1 MPLPKLKDITWVTT
15 DCYGTLIDWEKGI
28 LESFHREAKRDGFS
42 FEEEP
47 FMNRFFEVQA
57 EIIRGSYELY
67 AEVLRRAAVKAA
79 KEIGWELEPSRAQ
92 FLPDSVP
99 QWAPFREA
107 NAAMDRLRKRYEVGI
122 VSNIDDKL
130 LGVSRRHLRTEL
142 DLVVTAQQVR
152 SYKPDPAHFK
162 ECARRIGG
170 KKGWL
175 HIASGYE
182 TDVAPALKMNVPVIW
197 VNRSGEKLE
206 GRKAPSATVKN
217 LRDAAKR
224 LGAGAE
230 ALPGDPADRAM
241 VARAHERFA
250 AERRRAKHQARAHGR
265 EGALPNLII
274 IGGLKCGTTS
284 LHHYLNLHP
293 EIAMSRPK
301 ELNFFVSELNWPL
314 GRDWYAGHFDPSA
327 RIRGES
333 SPHYTNRP
341 SFNGVPGRM
350 RELLG
355 SDVRLVYVVRD
366 PIDRMLSHYL
376 HNVGGGYEDRSL
388 ADALSDPES
397 SLRRPQPLLL
407 PGGPLPRGVRGREGS
422 DRRPR
427 GAEGRRDRARCA
439 ASSSSLAWTR
449 ISLRSSSSASG
460 RPAWRRPAAGSASW
474 TGRSGSPACER

>member
-1 MPLPKLKDITWVTT
+1 
-15 DCYGTLIDWEKGI
+15 
-28 LESFHREAKRDGFS
+28 
-42 FEEEP
+42 
-47 FMNRFFEVQA
+47 
-57 EIIRGSYELY
+57 
-67 AEVLRRAAVKAA
+67 
-79 KEIGWELEPSRAQ
+79 
-92 FLPDSVP
+92 
-99 QWAPFREA
+99 
-107 NAAMDRLRKRYEVGI
+107 
-122 VSNIDDKL
+122 
-130 LGVSRRHLRTEL
+130 
-142 DLVVTAQQVR
+142 
-152 SYKPDPAHFK
+152 
-162 ECARRIGG
+162 
-170 KKGWL
+170 
-175 HIASGYE
+175 
-182 TDVAPALKMNVPVIW
+182 
-197 VNRSGEKLE
+197 
-206 GRKAPSATVKN
+206 
-217 LRDAAKR
+217 
-224 LGAGAE
+224 
-230 ALPGDPADRAM
+230 M

-397 SLRRPQPLLL
+397 SYVARSRYFFQVDPYLEEFGAERVHIVGREELKADRPGTMRRTFGFLGVDPNFTSEQFEREWETGVAKTGSRFRLMDRAVRLPGLRAIDRNFDRLPESLRWLAERVVHDPDRGEVAKPEVPDSLRRHLVELF
-407 PGGPLPRGVRGREGS
+407 
-422 DRRPR
+422 
-427 GAEGRRDRARCA
+427 RDDTADLER
-439 ASSSSLAWTR
+439 LA
-449 ISLRSSSSASG
+449 
-460 RPAWRRPAAGSASW
+460 
-474 TGRSGSPACER
+474 GRSFGWLA

>member
-1 MPLPKLKDITWVTT
+1 
-15 DCYGTLIDWEKGI
+15 
-28 LESFHREAKRDGFS
+28 
-42 FEEEP
+42 
-47 FMNRFFEVQA
+47 
-57 EIIRGSYELY
+57 
-67 AEVLRRAAVKAA
+67 
-79 KEIGWELEPSRAQ
+79 
-92 FLPDSVP
+92 
-99 QWAPFREA
+99 
-107 NAAMDRLRKRYEVGI
+107 
-122 VSNIDDKL
+122 
-130 LGVSRRHLRTEL
+130 
-142 DLVVTAQQVR
+142 
-152 SYKPDPAHFK
+152 
-162 ECARRIGG
+162 
-170 KKGWL
+170 
-175 HIASGYE
+175 
-182 TDVAPALKMNVPVIW
+182 
-197 VNRSGEKLE
+197 
-206 GRKAPSATVKN
+206 
-217 LRDAAKR
+217 
-224 LGAGAE
+224 
-230 ALPGDPADRAM
+230 M

-388 ADALSDPES
+388 ADALADPES
-397 SLRRPQPLLL
+397 SYVARSRYFFQVDPYLEEFGAERVQIVGREELKADRPGTMRRTFEFLGVDPNFTSEQFEREWETGVAKTGSRFRLMDRAVRLPGLRAIDRNFDRLPESLRWLAERVVHDPDRGEVAKPEVPDSLRRHLVELF
-407 PGGPLPRGVRGREGS
+407 R
-422 DRRPR
+422 DDT
-427 GAEGRRDRARCA
+427 AELER
-439 ASSSSLAWTR
+439 LA
-449 ISLRSSSSASG
+449 
-460 RPAWRRPAAGSASW
+460 
-474 TGRSGSPACER
+474 GRSFGWLA

>member
-1 MPLPKLKDITWVTT
+1 
-15 DCYGTLIDWEKGI
+15 
-28 LESFHREAKRDGFS
+28 
-42 FEEEP
+42 
-47 FMNRFFEVQA
+47 
-57 EIIRGSYELY
+57 
-67 AEVLRRAAVKAA
+67 
-79 KEIGWELEPSRAQ
+79 
-92 FLPDSVP
+92 
-99 QWAPFREA
+99 
-107 NAAMDRLRKRYEVGI
+107 
-122 VSNIDDKL
+122 
-130 LGVSRRHLRTEL
+130 
-142 DLVVTAQQVR
+142 
-152 SYKPDPAHFK
+152 
-162 ECARRIGG
+162 
-170 KKGWL
+170 
-175 HIASGYE
+175 
-182 TDVAPALKMNVPVIW
+182 
-197 VNRSGEKLE
+197 
-206 GRKAPSATVKN
+206 
-217 LRDAAKR
+217 
-224 LGAGAE
+224 
-230 ALPGDPADRAM
+230 M

-388 ADALSDPES
+388 GDALSDPES
-397 SLRRPQPLLL
+397 SYVARSRYFFQVDPYLEEFGAERVHIFGREELKADRPGTMRRTFDFLGVDPNFTSEQFEREWETGVAKTGSRFRLMDRAVRLPGLRAIDRNFDRLPESLRWLAERVVHDPDRGEVAKPEVPDSLRRHLVELF
-407 PGGPLPRGVRGREGS
+407 
-422 DRRPR
+422 
-427 GAEGRRDRARCA
+427 RDDTADLER
-439 ASSSSLAWTR
+439 LA
-449 ISLRSSSSASG
+449 
-460 RPAWRRPAAGSASW
+460 
-474 TGRSGSPACER
+474 GRSFGWLA